1 MLKSYGLIEPR
12 GHCETLQARGTKESN
27 VTVQSPME
35 LRIHGTV
42 RDPMEPKVHCDTAGP
57 HGILEAMVTL

>member
-1 MLKSYGLIEPR
+1 M
-12 GHCETLQARGTKESN
+12 TLQGH
-27 VTVQSPME
+27 ME

-42 RDPMEPKVHCDTAGP
+42 LDPMEPKVSIVPLQSPMEIRIHVTVLDAMEPKVHCDTAGP